1 MKHLEPYGYD
11 ESNKLSPYKCCD
23 CDINIHIDND
33 DEKDNE
39 QDEAIGKK
47 ANTSDVQSAF
57 TVVSDAINRNTANIN
72 ALSGKVD
79 TLRDDFTSAVTE
91 NTAVNERQDAQIDAL
106 SAKTASFIAYSDID
120 SVKSAITEDL
130 KDEFYTKCE
139 SDERF
144 ISSAD
149 CLNLISGKADS
160 EAVNTLINT
169 VQQNV
174 ANAFGISNAAIATNQ
189 KDIDSIKH
197 ILGTNSSEPSIK
209 TQIDGNHAAIEA
221 ILTEHIPDL
230 QDSINKKADNENV
243 VNIVNTLNQT
253 IANNTNNLITS
264 IQGNQKNID
273 SIKHILGTNS
283 SEPSIKT
290 QIDGN
295 HAAIEAIIKEDLPK
309 AVSELTDKINLKAD
323 KAAMEE
329 ALNKKADKTQVEDLS
344 ATVKSFDTYIKQ
356 IANDKADKKDLDG
369 LKGKVDGLVSSDNEK
384 ASKADLNAVSAVV
397 STNKDNIQLLRI
409 NKQDKGDYVS
419 ATTLNNY
426 YTKAETYS
434 KVENDAKLAERQP
447 KGDYVS
453 ATTLDDYYTKEQTID
468 KNSYDE
474 FVASVNSKIK
484 TFADKDLVNS
494 MNSRLGT
501 VEKSASSLNDNLTTF
516 RDEVVSDYATKKE
529 VNEDIKDVNS
539 AITYNNTLI
548 AKISEVTNLDKYDP
562 TTGEFDDSGNG
573 VLDVL
578 HREFHNITKGYSEDS
593 LVGLIKRLE
602 NKITALEIKLK
613 TFEGNLTVLPSGDV
627 IVSGNVDRN
636 ESGRTLTLV
645 QEDGDKLDI
654 PMNDVFKKENNQIE
668 VLSDNDKL
676 YLSENG
682 KKLNASELL
691 YMLQNDTY

>member
-39 QDEAIGKK
+39 QDEAIRKK
-47 ANTSDVQSAF
+47 VNASDVQSAF
-57 TVVSDAINRNTANIN
+57 TIVSDAINRNTANIN
-72 ALSGKVD
+72 ELSGKVG
-79 TLRDDFTSAVTE
+79 TFRDDFTSAVTE
-91 NTAVNERQDAQIDAL
+91 NTVINERQDAQIDAL

-120 SVKSAITEDL
+120 SVESAITEDL
-130 KDEFYTKCE
+130 KEKFYTKHE

-189 KDIDSIKH
+189 KDIVSIKQ
-197 ILGTNSSEPSIK
+197 ILGTNSSEPNIK
-209 TQIDGNHAAIEA
+209 TQIDGNHGAIEA

-230 QDSINKKADNENV
+230 QNAINKKADNENV
-243 VNIVNTLNQT
+243 VNIVNTVNQT
-253 IANNTNNLITS
+253 IANTTNNLIAS
-264 IQGNQKNID
+264 IQGNQKDID

-283 SEPSIKT
+283 SEPNIKT

-295 HAAIEAIIKEDLPK
+295 HAAIEAVIKEDLPK

-323 KAAMEE
+323 KISMEE

-344 ATVKSFDTYIKQ
+344 TKVKSFDTYIKQ
-356 IANDKADKKDLDG
+356 IANDKADKTDLDG
-369 LKGKVDGLVSSDNEK
+369 LKVKVDGLVNSDSEK

-397 STNKDNIQLLRI
+397 STNKNSIQLLSI

-434 KVENDAKLAERQP
+434 KTENDANLAERQP

-453 ATTLDDYYTKEQTID
+453 ATILNDYYTKEQTID

-474 FVASVNSKIK
+474 FVDSVNSKIK
-484 TFADKDLVNS
+484 KFADKDLVNTI
-494 MNSRLGT
+494 NNRLGT
-501 VEKSASSLNDNLTTF
+501 VETSTTSLNDNLTALKT
-516 RDEVVSDYATKKE
+516 EVANDYATKKE
-529 VNEDIKDVNS
+529 VNEDIKTINNDV
-539 AITYNNTLI
+539 TYNNTLI
-548 AKISEVTNLDKYDP
+548 AKISEVTNLGKYDA
-562 TTGEFDDSGNG
+562 TKGEFDDSGNG

-578 HREFHNITKGYSEDS
+578 HREFHNLAKGYSKDS
-593 LVGLIKRLE
+593 LIGLIKKLE
-602 NKITALEIKLK
+602 NKINTLEDTLK
-613 TFEGNLTVLPSGDV
+613 TYEGGITVLPSGDV
-627 IVSGNVDRN
+627 IVSGNVNRN

-645 QEDGDKLDI
+645 QEDGDSLDI
-654 PMNDVFKKENNQIE
+654 PMNDVFKKENNEIE
-668 VLSDNDKL
+668 ILSDDDKL

-682 KKLNASELL
+682 KKMNASELL

>member
-11 ESNKLSPYKCCD
+11 ENNKLSPYKCCD
-23 CDINIHIDND
+23 CDINIHIDNN
-33 DEKDNE
+33 DEKDTE
-39 QDEAIGKK
+39 QDREIGKK

-57 TVVSDAINRNTANIN
+57 TIVSDAINRNTANIN
-72 ALSGKVD
+72 ELSGKVD
-79 TLRDDFTSAVTE
+79 TLRNDFTSAVTE
-91 NTAVNERQDAQIDAL
+91 NAAINERQDAQIDAL

-130 KDEFYTKCE
+130 KEEFYTKCE

-160 EAVNTLINT
+160 ETVNTLINT

-197 ILGTNSSEPSIK
+197 ILGTSSSEPSIK

-221 ILTEHIPDL
+221 ILTEHIPEL
-230 QDSINKKADNENV
+230 QNSIDKKADNENV
-243 VNIVNTLNQT
+243 LNIVDTINKT
-253 IANNTNNLITS
+253 IANTTNILIGA
-264 IQGNQKNID
+264 IHGNQENID
-273 SIKHILGTNS
+273 LIKHILGTSS

-295 HAAIEAIIKEDLPK
+295 HAAIEAIIKEDLPN
-309 AVSELTDKINLKAD
+309 AVAELTDKINLKAD
-323 KAAMEE
+323 KAAMDE
-329 ALNKKADKTQVEDLS
+329 ALAKKADKTEVEDLS

-356 IANDKADKKDLDG
+356 VANDKADKKDLDD
-369 LKGKVDGLVSSDNEK
+369 LKGKVNDLTDSDNEK

-397 STNKDNIQLLRI
+397 STNKENIQLLDI

-419 ATTLNNY
+419 ATTLDNY

-434 KVENDAKLAERQP
+434 KEEADAKLSERQP

-453 ATTLDDYYTKEQTID
+453 AVTLNNYYTKDQTVD
-468 KNSYDE
+468 KTSYDE
-474 FVASVNSKIK
+474 FVDSVNSKTK

-501 VEKSASSLNDNLTTF
+501 VEKSANSLNEDLSTLKT
-516 RDEVVSDYATKKE
+516 EIVSDYATKQE
-529 VNEDIKDVNS
+529 VSDDIKDINS
-539 AITYNNTLI
+539 AITYNNSLI
-548 AKISEVTNLDKYDP
+548 AKISEVTNLDKYNP

-578 HREFHNITKGYSEDS
+578 HREFHNLTKGYSEDS
-593 LVGLIKRLE
+593 LVGLIKALE

-613 TFEGNLTVLPSGDV
+613 SFEGNLTVLPSGDV
-627 IVSGNVDRN
+627 IVSGNVDRSEN
-636 ESGRTLTLV
+636 GRTLTLV

-654 PMNDVFKKENNQIE
+654 PLNDVFKKENNEIE
-668 VLSDNDKL
+668 ILSDGDKL